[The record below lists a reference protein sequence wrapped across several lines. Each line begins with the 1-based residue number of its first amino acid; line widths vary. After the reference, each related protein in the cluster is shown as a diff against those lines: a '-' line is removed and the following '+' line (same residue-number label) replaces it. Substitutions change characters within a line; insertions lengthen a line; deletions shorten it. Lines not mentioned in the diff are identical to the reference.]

1 MSYIHIIV
9 LFEIFIFLIALYF
22 IMKIHMKNS
31 RISIEKDF
39 IDMYIESIEKM
50 IEKAGVSLSIKTY
63 LIILIVAPLITGI
76 IVYFLSQ
83 NAVFSVLIGAF
94 GLFTP
99 RGVVALIAYDNQK
112 KFEERYAKSLRQ
124 LSASLEAGS
133 SILNAVTEVSACP
146 FLHDTIRKKY
156 AKLSSDLMM
165 GVSVTDAFKS
175 FAEGTNSQDAEDVA
189 LAIDVQNAVGG
200 HEADVIRDISNN
212 IYSRIMLRRETKSIL
227 TDTTIMVRVFDILPY
242 IIIIGFTMLNKQ
254 FIEIYFSNPV
264 YVLVYIGFLVT
275 PLIGSLLNHR
285 TIKKIKKASCIL

>member
-22 IMKIHMKNS
+22 IMKMHMKNS

-285 TIKKIKKASCIL
+285 TIKKIKKGA

>member
-99 RGVVALIAYDNQK
+99 RGIVALIAYDNQK

-165 GVSVTDAFKS
+165 GVAVTDAFKS

-285 TIKKIKKASCIL
+285 TIKKIKKGA

>member
-22 IMKIHMKNS
+22 IMKMHMKNS
-31 RISIEKDF
+31 RISKEKDF

-83 NAVFSVLIGAF
+83 NVVFSVLIGAF

-99 RGVVALIAYDNQK
+99 RGVVALIAYDNKK
-112 KFEERYAKSLRQ
+112 KFEEWYAKSLRQ

-285 TIKKIKKASCIL
+285 TIKKIKKGA

>member
-22 IMKIHMKNS
+22 IMKMHMKNS
-31 RISIEKDF
+31 RISKEKDF

-76 IVYFLSQ
+76 IVYFLSP

-99 RGVVALIAYDNQK
+99 RGVVALIAYDNKK

-212 IYSRIMLRRETKSIL
+212 IYSRIILRRETKSIL

-285 TIKKIKKASCIL
+285 TIKKIKKGA

>member
-83 NAVFSVLIGAF
+83 NAVLSVLIGAF

-99 RGVVALIAYDNQK
+99 RGIVALIAYDNQK

-146 FLHDTIRKKY
+146 FLHDTIQKKY

-285 TIKKIKKASCIL
+285 TIKKIKKGA

>member
-99 RGVVALIAYDNQK
+99 RGIVALIAYDNQK

-200 HEADVIRDISNN
+200 HEADVIRVISNN

-227 TDTTIMVRVFDILPY
+227 TDATIMVRVFDILPY

-285 TIKKIKKASCIL
+285 TIKKIKKGA

>member
-165 GVSVTDAFKS
+165 GVSLTDAFKS

-285 TIKKIKKASCIL
+285 TIKKIKKGA

>member
-99 RGVVALIAYDNQK
+99 RGIVALIAYDNQK

-285 TIKKIKKASCIL
+285 TIKKIKKGA

>member
-99 RGVVALIAYDNQK
+99 RGIVALIAYDNQK

-264 YVLVYIGFLVT
+264 YILVYIGFLVT

-285 TIKKIKKASCIL
+285 TIKKIKKGA

>member
-99 RGVVALIAYDNQK
+99 RGIVALIA
-112 KFEERYAKSLRQ
+112 
-124 LSASLEAGS
+124 
-133 SILNAVTEVSACP
+133 
-146 FLHDTIRKKY
+146 
-156 AKLSSDLMM
+156 
-165 GVSVTDAFKS
+165 
-175 FAEGTNSQDAEDVA
+175 
-189 LAIDVQNAVGG
+189 
-200 HEADVIRDISNN
+200 
-212 IYSRIMLRRETKSIL
+212 
-227 TDTTIMVRVFDILPY
+227 
-242 IIIIGFTMLNKQ
+242 
-254 FIEIYFSNPV
+254 
-264 YVLVYIGFLVT
+264 
-275 PLIGSLLNHR
+275 
-285 TIKKIKKASCIL
+285 

>member
-264 YVLVYIGFLVT
+264 YSFNRNGI
-275 PLIGSLLNHR
+275 
-285 TIKKIKKASCIL
+285 

>member
-124 LSASLEAGS
+124 LSASLEDGS

-285 TIKKIKKASCIL
+285 TIKKIKKGA

>member
-22 IMKIHMKNS
+22 IMKMHMKNS
-31 RISIEKDF
+31 RILKEKDF

-99 RGVVALIAYDNQK
+99 RGVVALIAYDNKK

-275 PLIGSLLNHR
+275 PLIGSFLNHR
-285 TIKKIKKASCIL
+285 TIKKIKKGA

>member
-212 IYSRIMLRRETKSIL
+212 IYSRIMLRKETKSIL

-285 TIKKIKKASCIL
+285 TIKKIKKGA

>member
-50 IEKAGVSLSIKTY
+50 IEKAGVSLSIKTH

-285 TIKKIKKASCIL
+285 TIKKIKKGA

>member
-22 IMKIHMKNS
+22 IMKMHMKNS
-31 RISIEKDF
+31 RISKEKDF

-99 RGVVALIAYDNQK
+99 RGIVALIAYDNQK

-285 TIKKIKKASCIL
+285 TIKKIKKGA

>member
-99 RGVVALIAYDNQK
+99 RGIVALIAYDNQK

-133 SILNAVTEVSACP
+133 SILNAVTELSACT

-285 TIKKIKKASCIL
+285 TIKKIKKGA

>member
-285 TIKKIKKASCIL
+285 TIKKIKKGDQL

>member
-99 RGVVALIAYDNQK
+99 RGIVALIAYDNQK

-254 FIEIYFSNPV
+254 FIEIYFLNPV

-285 TIKKIKKASCIL
+285 TIKKIKKGA

>member
-76 IVYFLSQ
+76 IVCFLSQ

-285 TIKKIKKASCIL
+285 TIKKIKKGA

>member
-99 RGVVALIAYDNQK
+99 HGVVALIAYDNKK

-285 TIKKIKKASCIL
+285 TIKKIKKGA

>member
-1 MSYIHIIV
+1 
-9 LFEIFIFLIALYF
+9 
-22 IMKIHMKNS
+22 
-31 RISIEKDF
+31 
-39 IDMYIESIEKM
+39 
-50 IEKAGVSLSIKTY
+50 
-63 LIILIVAPLITGI
+63 
-76 IVYFLSQ
+76 
-83 NAVFSVLIGAF
+83 
-94 GLFTP
+94 
-99 RGVVALIAYDNQK
+99 
-112 KFEERYAKSLRQ
+112 
-124 LSASLEAGS
+124 
-133 SILNAVTEVSACP
+133 
-146 FLHDTIRKKY
+146 
-156 AKLSSDLMM
+156 MM

-212 IYSRIMLRRETKSIL
+212 IYSRIILRRETKSIL

-285 TIKKIKKASCIL
+285 TIKKIKKGA

>member
-99 RGVVALIAYDNQK
+99 RGIVALIAYDNQK

-124 LSASLEAGS
+124 LSASLETGS
-133 SILNAVTEVSACP
+133 SILNAVTEVSNCP
-146 FLHDTIRKKY
+146 FLHESIRKKY

-165 GVSVTDAFKS
+165 GISVSEAFKR

-212 IYSRIMLRRETKSIL
+212 IYSRIMLRREVKNIFTNTSL
-227 TDTTIMVRVFDILPY
+227 MVWLFDILPP
-242 IIIIGFTMLNKQ
+242 IVIIGFTLLNRQ
-254 FIEIYFSNPV
+254 FVEVYFSSPL
-264 YVLVYIGFLVT
+264 YMMIFAAFLFI
-275 PLIGSLLNHR
+275 PFIGSFFNHR
-285 TIKKIKKASCIL
+285 TIQKIKKGA

>member
-22 IMKIHMKNS
+22 IMKMHMKNS

-39 IDMYIESIEKM
+39 IDMYIESIEKI

-285 TIKKIKKASCIL
+285 TIKKIKKGA

>member
-175 FAEGTNSQDAEDVA
+175 FAEGTNSQDTEDVA

-285 TIKKIKKASCIL
+285 TIKKIKKGA

>member
-22 IMKIHMKNS
+22 IMKMHMKNS
-31 RISIEKDF
+31 RISKEKDF

-99 RGVVALIAYDNQK
+99 RGVVALIAYDNKK

-189 LAIDVQNAVGG
+189 FAIDVQNAVGG

-212 IYSRIMLRRETKSIL
+212 IYSRIILRRETKSIL

-285 TIKKIKKASCIL
+285 TIKKIKKGA

>member
-83 NAVFSVLIGAF
+83 NAVFSVLVGAF

-99 RGVVALIAYDNQK
+99 RGIVALIAYDNQK

-285 TIKKIKKASCIL
+285 TIKKIKKGA

>member
-124 LSASLEAGS
+124 LSALLEAGS

-285 TIKKIKKASCIL
+285 TIKKIKKGA

>member
-264 YVLVYIGFLVT
+264 YVLVYIEFLVT

-285 TIKKIKKASCIL
+285 TIKKIKKGA

>member
-63 LIILIVAPLITGI
+63 LIILLVAPLITGI

-285 TIKKIKKASCIL
+285 TIKKIKKGA

>member
-22 IMKIHMKNS
+22 IMKMHMKNS
-31 RISIEKDF
+31 RISKEKDF

-99 RGVVALIAYDNQK
+99 RGVVALIAYDNKK

-175 FAEGTNSQDAEDVA
+175 FAEGANSQDAEDVA

-212 IYSRIMLRRETKSIL
+212 IYSRIILRRETKSIL

-285 TIKKIKKASCIL
+285 TIKKIKKGA

>member
-22 IMKIHMKNS
+22 IMKMHMKNS
-31 RISIEKDF
+31 RISKEKDF

-99 RGVVALIAYDNQK
+99 RGVVALIAYDNKK
-112 KFEERYAKSLRQ
+112 KFEEWYAKSLRQ

-285 TIKKIKKASCIL
+285 TIKKIKKGA

>member
-99 RGVVALIAYDNQK
+99 RGIVALIAYDNQK
-112 KFEERYAKSLRQ
+112 KFEGRYAKSLRQ

-285 TIKKIKKASCIL
+285 TIKKIKKGA

>member
-22 IMKIHMKNS
+22 IMKMHMKNS
-31 RISIEKDF
+31 RISKEKDF

-285 TIKKIKKASCIL
+285 TIKKIKKGA

>member
-99 RGVVALIAYDNQK
+99 RGIVALIAYDNQK

-227 TDTTIMVRVFDILPY
+227 TDTTILVRVFDILPY

-264 YVLVYIGFLVT
+264 YVLVYIGFMVT

-285 TIKKIKKASCIL
+285 TIKKIKKGA

>member
-175 FAEGTNSQDAEDVA
+175 FAEGTNSQDAEDVD

-285 TIKKIKKASCIL
+285 TIKKIKKGA

>member
-146 FLHDTIRKKY
+146 FLHDTIRKNY

-285 TIKKIKKASCIL
+285 TIKKIKKGA

>member
-9 LFEIFIFLIALYF
+9 LFEIFVFLIALYF
-22 IMKIHMKNS
+22 IMKMHMKNS

-99 RGVVALIAYDNQK
+99 RGVVALIAYDNKK
-112 KFEERYAKSLRQ
+112 KFEEWYAKSLRQ

-285 TIKKIKKASCIL
+285 TIKKIKKGA

>member
-227 TDTTIMVRVFDILPY
+227 KDTTIMVRVFDILPY

-285 TIKKIKKASCIL
+285 TIKKIKKGA

>member
-22 IMKIHMKNS
+22 IMKMHMKNS
-31 RISIEKDF
+31 RISKEKDF

-99 RGVVALIAYDNQK
+99 HGVVALIAYDNQK

-285 TIKKIKKASCIL
+285 TIKKIKKGA